1 MRLKLE
7 MSQQNSNQELQKIIK
22 SVENTN
28 DEDKQTG
35 FINFAET
42 REIAERV
49 LSVFVWNG
57 H

>member
-1 MRLKLE
+1 MRFK
-7 MSQQNSNQELQKIIK
+7 SKQADSNKKLQKTTK
-22 SVENTN
+22 SLEYID
-28 DEDKQTG
+28 DEEKKNG